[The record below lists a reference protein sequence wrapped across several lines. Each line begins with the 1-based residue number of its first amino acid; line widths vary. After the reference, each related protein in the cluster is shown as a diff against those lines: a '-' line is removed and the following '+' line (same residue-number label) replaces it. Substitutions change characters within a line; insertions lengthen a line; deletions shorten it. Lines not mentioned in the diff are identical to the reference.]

1 MTDKQQKPTHY
12 KKLHR
17 YIQILQ
23 PKIKRKKKPEVS
35 NKYTVQNVAGFG
47 LYSKFW
53 HGLGWLHARL
63 VRVDFYCVGSISS
76 ALWHQYPSDCLLW
89 GMMASLTKSVI
100 ALPMVDAACSI
111 SSCSTPHFGKE
122 YTVNQQTGQ

>member
-23 PKIKRKKKPEVS
+23 PKIKKEKNLKS
-35 NKYTVQNVAGFG
+35 QTKYTVQNVAGFG

-63 VRVDFYCVGSISS
+63 VQVDFYCVGSISS

>member
-23 PKIKRKKKPEVS
+23 PKIKKEKNLKS
-35 NKYTVQNVAGFG
+35 QTKYTVQNVAGFG

-63 VRVDFYCVGSISS
+63 VRVDF
-76 ALWHQYPSDCLLW
+76 
-89 GMMASLTKSVI
+89 
-100 ALPMVDAACSI
+100 
-111 SSCSTPHFGKE
+111 
-122 YTVNQQTGQ
+122 